1 MNQYEKKIESKKM
14 RYAAMS
20 EKAKSDGLTAYST
33 ARTMAAAIPFGQ
45 PIHIGHHSE
54 GADRR
59 YRAKIHQTFGRAF
72 GLMEKAEHY
81 QRKAEI
87 VGTGGISSDDP
98 AALIKLREKLA
109 QQEAAHEKM
118 KAANVVIRKN
128 AGRPD
133 AQIEALI
140 SLGFKNS
147 QAVDLINPNQF
158 GGAGFASFSLSNS
171 NARINSTKARIAVLE
186 RARTRES
193 KEIEDAFY
201 TYREDTNENRIMF
214 IFDGKPNEATRA
226 ILKRF
231 SFKWSPS
238 RGAWVRQIT
247 SNALWAAQEVRK
259 ALRLVV

>member
-1 MNQYEKKIESKKM
+1 MNQYEQTIESKKM

-20 EKAKSDGLTAYST
+20 EKAKSDGLSAYGK
-33 ARTMAAAIPFGQ
+33 ARTMADAIPFGQ

-81 QRKAEI
+81 QRKAEM

-98 AALIKLREKLA
+98 AALVKLREKLA

-118 KAANVVIRKN
+118 KSANLAIRKHT
-128 AGRPD
+128 GRPD

-140 SLGFKNS
+140 SFGFKNS
-147 QAVDLINPNQF
+147 QAVDLTNPNQF

-171 NARINSTKARIAVLE
+171 NARIKATKARIEVLE
-186 RARTRES
+186 KAQARES
-193 KEIEDAFY
+193 NEIEGNGY
-201 TYREDTNENRIMF
+201 TYRDDASGNRIMF
-214 IFDGKPNEATRA
+214 IFAGKPDEATRT
-226 ILKRF
+226 ILKRYA
-231 SFKWSPS
+231 FKWSPS

-247 SNALWAAQEVRK
+247 NNALWAAREVRK
-259 ALRLVV
+259 ALLAVI